1 MSAEKMVIIGGVAGG
16 ASCAARA
23 RRLSEEAQITVLER
37 GPYVSFANCGLP
49 YHIGGEIPDR
59 DKLILRT
66 PEALENLYKLD
77 VRVRTEA
84 VAIDREKKAVKV
96 RQVDNGREE
105 SLPYDKLVIS
115 TGAEPM
121 KPPIPGIDREGLFTL
136 RNIPD
141 TDRIIAWIEEKKA
154 QNAVVAGGGYIGLEM
169 AEQLER
175 RGLKVSVAEALPQIM
190 GPLDP
195 EMSRLLQREMETN
208 GIDFHLSDGVDCFD
222 EPQEGAKAATVVL
235 KSGTRLP
242 ADLVILGMGVKPEH
256 GLAREAGLE
265 IGQLGGIRVDDHMKT
280 SDNDIYA
287 IGDAVE
293 VRDGVTREWTLVP
306 LAGPANRQ
314 GRIVADNV
322 YGEEAVYKG
331 TWGTAGIRLYSL
343 VGACTGANEKR
354 LEKLGWKY
362 EAVHLH
368 PGNHVGYYPG
378 ATPIAM
384 KLLFSPEN
392 GRLFGA
398 QAVGKEGAERR
409 IDVIAAA
416 IMAGMTV
423 EDLAQVELCYA
434 PPFGAAKDPV
444 NLAGMA
450 AENVNHGLSDVVHW
464 DEVDQLDWDQNVI
477 LDVREEA
484 ELAQGRLP
492 HSLHIPLGQLRD
504 RLGELPRDK
513 RIVAHCASGQRS
525 YNAIRVL
532 RQHGFDA
539 ANLSGSIKTWSPM
552 QEEDPSS
559 AGTPG

>member
-154 QNAVVAGGGYIGLEM
+154 QNAVVVGGGYIGLEM

-525 YNAIRVL
+525 YNAICVL

>member
-322 YGEEAVYKG
+322 YGEQAVYKG